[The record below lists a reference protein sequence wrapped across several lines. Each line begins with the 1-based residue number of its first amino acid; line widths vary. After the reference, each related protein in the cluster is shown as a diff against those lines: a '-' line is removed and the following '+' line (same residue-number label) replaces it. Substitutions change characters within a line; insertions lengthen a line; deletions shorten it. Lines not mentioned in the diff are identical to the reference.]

1 MQLPTTPEIIT
12 IDPEGNITGNTYM
25 MAEDNVLGHYMY
37 NGFLKEFYVVKFRE
51 ESEFKC
57 YEKINP
63 NTLDGAKFKTL
74 FLLLDVQL
82 DPIEPTEEEDPNTP

>member
-12 IDPEGNITGNTYM
+12 IDSEGNITGNTYM
-25 MAEDNVLGHYMY
+25 MAEDNQLGHYMY

-51 ESEFKC
+51 ESTFKC

-63 NTLDGAKFKTL
+63 NTLDGGKFKTI
-74 FLLLDVQL
+74 FLLLGVEIE
-82 DPIEPTEEEDPNTP
+82 PIESDGDIDQTP